1 MTPLDLVVI
10 GGGISGAAV
19 ARLAARNGL
28 SVALLEQ
35 GDLASGTSS
44 ATSHMLHGGLR
55 YLEHGRFLLVRRS
68 LAERAVVSRMAPALV
83 RPTRFLVPL
92 YAGGRVG
99 PVRLRAGL
107 QIYQWLAAHKGLAPN
122 AWLRAREVMALEPD
136 LEPRGLLGAGA
147 YSDTI
152 VDDARLCVAVARDAA
167 AHGAAIHTYTEVV
180 GARPAP
186 GPAAT
191 GAPAG
196 LEGGTIEIIAR
207 DAIDGGERSFLARA
221 VVNATGPWADGVRRL
236 LWRALKPGIPE
247 PDPAMRPSRGVHLV
261 YPAITRGHALLLLAG
276 RDGRVL
282 FVVPFGD
289 RALVGTTEIEVP
301 ALPVR
306 DSFRPSLDEVR
317 YLRSELERALPGLE
331 GVSPIAIMSGVR
343 PLVRSELDVEHASRE
358 HRLIEDGPVLTL
370 VGGKYTTFRPM
381 AREAL
386 ARLAPRLGRA
396 DRPIEDT
403 EALLPRPLEPLSGP
417 AALAEFAVRE
427 EFARRLEDV
436 VRRRTRLWLA
446 LDRGRSATG
455 TIVPVMARLLG
466 WSPERSRDEVQGFE
480 AALWEE
486 GSLLERARGEG
497 AERGGLGLVERGGGG
512 R

>member
-1 MTPLDLVVI
+1 MTPLDLIVI
-10 GGGISGAAV
+10 GGGISGAGV
-19 ARLAARNGL
+19 ARLAARNGF

-55 YLEHGRFLLVRRS
+55 YLEHARFLLVRRS

-99 PVRLRAGL
+99 PTRLRAGL
-107 QIYQWLAAHKGLAPN
+107 MVYAWLASRKGLAPH
-122 AWLRAREVMALEPD
+122 AWLRPNETLALEPD

-147 YSDTI
+147 YSDT
-152 VDDARLCVAVARDAA
+152 VMDDARLCVAVARDAA

-191 GAPAG
+191 GAPAD
-196 LEGGTIEIIAR
+196 LEGGAIEVIVR
-207 DAIDGGERSFLARA
+207 DVLDGGERSFSARA

-236 LWRALKPGIPE
+236 LWRALKPGSPE
-247 PDPAMRPSRGVHLV
+247 PEPALRPSRGIHLV
-261 YPAITRGHALLLLAG
+261 YPALTRGHALLLFSG

-282 FVVPFGD
+282 FTVPFGE
-289 RALVGTTEIEVP
+289 RTLVGTTEIEVP
-301 ALPVR
+301 AMPQR
-306 DSFRPSLDEVR
+306 ESFRPSLEEVR
-317 YLRSELERALPGLE
+317 YLRGEVERSLPGLKGAAPL
-331 GVSPIAIMSGVR
+331 GVMSGVR
-343 PLVRSELDVEHASRE
+343 PLVRSEHDVNRASRE

-386 ARLAPRLGRA
+386 ERLAPRLGRIE
-396 DRPIEDT
+396 RPIEDSD
-403 EALLPRPLEPLSGP
+403 ALLPRPLEPLSGA

-436 VRRRTRLWLA
+436 VRRRTRLWLE
-446 LDRGRSATG
+446 LDRGRGATG
-455 TIVPVMARLLG
+455 EIVPVMTRLLG
-466 WSPERSRDEVQGFE
+466 WSPERAREEVHHFE

-486 GSLLERARGEG
+486 ESLLERARGERAEREG
-497 AERGGLGLVERGGGG
+497 LSVLERGGSVR
-512 R
+512 

>member
-1 MTPLDLVVI
+1 MSPLDLVVI

-44 ATSHMLHGGLR
+44 ATSHMLHGGVR
-55 YLEHGRFLLVRRS
+55 YLEQARFLLVRRS
-68 LAERAVVSRMAPALV
+68 LAERAVVSRMAPSLV
-83 RPTRFLVPL
+83 RPTRFIVPL

-99 PVRLRAGL
+99 PAKLRAGL
-107 QIYQWLAAHKGLAPN
+107 QIYQWLAARKGLAPS
-122 AWLRAREVMALEPD
+122 AWLRAREALSLEPD

-147 YSDTI
+147 YSDT
-152 VDDARLCVAVARDAA
+152 VMDDARLCVAVARDAA

-186 GPAAT
+186 GPPAT
-191 GAPAG
+191 GAPVG
-196 LEGGTIEIIAR
+196 LEGGTVEIIAR
-207 DAIDGGERSFLARA
+207 DVIDGGERSFLARA

-247 PDPAMRPSRGVHLV
+247 PDPALRPSRGVHLV
-261 YPAITRGHALLLLAG
+261 YPAITRGHAMLFFAG

-282 FVVPFGD
+282 FIVPFGD

-306 DSFRPSLDEVR
+306 DSFRASLDEVR
-317 YLRSELERALPGLE
+317 YLRGELETALPGLK
-331 GVSPIAIMSGVR
+331 GATPIAIMSGVR
-343 PLVRSELDVEHASRE
+343 PLVRSELDVGSASRE
-358 HRLIEDGPVLTL
+358 HRLIEDGPVLTM

-381 AREAL
+381 ARAAL
-386 ARLAPRLGRA
+386 ERLAPRLGRT
-396 DRPIEDT
+396 DRTLEDSD
-403 EALLPRPLEPLSGP
+403 AVLPRPMEPLSGP

-436 VRRRTRLWLA
+436 IRRRTRLWLE
-446 LDRGRSATG
+446 LDRGRGASG

-480 AALWEE
+480 TALYEE
-486 GSLLERARGEG
+486 GSLLERTRGEG
-497 AERGGLGLVERGGGG
+497 AARAVATLVERGGGG